1 MANIPA
7 PNVNSLSTA
16 AKRLVEKLTPL
27 IDRGRKRAGPKTDPA
42 MGPGASEDD
51 DETRKGILS
60 AIRDFVPS
68 LNPKDPIFVGYHNGQ
83 VENPLGGGSY
93 AFQHDIVG
101 PVLSALVDDEV
112 LEGRRSAGTQP
123 LLPTRPI
130 VIHAGLQPNNSPH
143 AGTLVVFCYAFSFA
157 RRMRGQIQKMAKD
170 ANFGGELPAVSVEIT
185 FVDTAPVDGKGVTVD
200 GVQYQR
206 AYRLAGPS
214 GFTDDYHAVL
224 RFLSR
229 WSAIPYTVASQSD
242 FFSGPSIPQILQYIV
257 SQHVTLGRQLS
268 PKHGVLA
275 LRAACPVP
283 GCGLAEKHGLLNTY
297 KESTI
302 TFKCPTHGSHS
313 ICVSEPAEAA
323 RIEANAPTRNLI
335 RSVSHLLDAKAHNV
349 RVTGGDYAGTYQEMF
364 LYRPLAAWSAAT
376 RLAAGKTPHILY
388 APVIVDW
395 SGAKLSKS
403 LYVGEGAYDLMKVLG
418 TDGLCS
424 FARLRDH
431 FGDDGSEGLERIWL
445 EVESW
450 LQSPKKLFRSYSVE
464 YLQRVV
470 FETKKA

>member
-1 MANIPA
+1 
-7 PNVNSLSTA
+7 
-16 AKRLVEKLTPL
+16 
-27 IDRGRKRAGPKTDPA
+27 
-42 MGPGASEDD
+42 MGPSPLKNN
-51 DETRKGILS
+51 DETRKEILS

-68 LNPKDPIFVGYHNGQ
+68 LNPNNPIFASFHNGQ
-83 VENPLGGGSY
+83 VQNPLGGGSY
-93 AFQHDIVG
+93 AFQDDIVG

-112 LEGRRSAGTQP
+112 LEGKRSAAQP
-123 LLPTRPI
+123 RLPTRPI

-157 RRMRGQIQKMAKD
+157 RWMCGRMQKMAKD
-170 ANFGGELPAVSVEIT
+170 AGFGGKLPAVSVEIT

-214 GFTDDYHAVL
+214 DFTDDYHAVL

-229 WSAIPYTVASQSD
+229 WSGIPYTAAFQSD
-242 FFSGPSIPQILQYIV
+242 FFSGPSIPKILEYIL
-257 SQHVTLGRQLS
+257 SRHITLGRQLS

-275 LRAACPVP
+275 LRAACPVS

-297 KESTI
+297 KGSTI
-302 TFKCPTHGSHS
+302 TFKCPNHGPHS

-323 RIEANAPTRNLI
+323 RIEANAPARNLI
-335 RSVSHLLDAKAHNV
+335 RSMSHLLDAKAHNV

-376 RLAAGKTPHILY
+376 RLAVGKTPHILY

-403 LYVGEGAYDLMKVLG
+403 LYVREGAYDLMKVLG

-431 FGDDGSEGLERIWL
+431 FDDDGSEGLRRIWL

-450 LQSPKKLFRSYSVE
+450 LKNPKKLFRSYSVE
-464 YLQRVV
+464 YLQRVI
-470 FETKKA
+470 FETEKKD